1 MTPKSLLG
9 TALAACLL
17 ALPAAAQDIT
27 VTDAYARAAS
37 PVAKSGAA
45 FMVIHN
51 DGDTDDRLIAVRSD
65 AAARTE
71 LHTHKDMGEGVMKM
85 MEVEEGFPVPAGGMH
100 ALARGG
106 DHVML
111 MGLAAPMAQGDVVTV
126 TLVFEQAGEMEIEV
140 PVDLERKPEAGAHG
154 MAHGSGEGHGDHGA
168 SHGN

>member
-9 TALAACLL
+9 TALVACLL

-85 MEVEEGFPVPAGGMH
+85 MEVEEGFPLPAGGMH

-111 MGLAAPMAQGDVVTV
+111 MGLAGPMAQDDVISV

-154 MAHGSGEGHGDHGA
+154 MAYGSGEGHGDHGA